1 VYVLTIS
8 RMIKPCEHDSNKC
21 CQLMHRLDMRGNL
34 IVFDLAWV
42 N

>member
-1 VYVLTIS
+1 
-8 RMIKPCEHDSNKC
+8 MIKLLCEYDKC
-21 CQLMHRLDMRGNL
+21 CRLMHKLDMRGNL